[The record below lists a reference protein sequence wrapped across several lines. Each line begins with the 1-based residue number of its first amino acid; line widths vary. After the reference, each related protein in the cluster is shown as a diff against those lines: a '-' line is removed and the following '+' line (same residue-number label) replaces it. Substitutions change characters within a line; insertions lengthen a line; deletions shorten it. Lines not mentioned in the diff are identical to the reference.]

1 MGMLWVYL
9 IKFKV
14 KEHPPDMKTIKN
26 MFIHLKDQ
34 FTELSY
40 FWQFTVCCILI
51 FSIIVLGMVIY
62 Q

>member
-1 MGMLWVYL
+1 
-9 IKFKV
+9 
-14 KEHPPDMKTIKN
+14 MKTIKN

-51 FSIIVLGMVIY
+51 FSIIVLGMIIH